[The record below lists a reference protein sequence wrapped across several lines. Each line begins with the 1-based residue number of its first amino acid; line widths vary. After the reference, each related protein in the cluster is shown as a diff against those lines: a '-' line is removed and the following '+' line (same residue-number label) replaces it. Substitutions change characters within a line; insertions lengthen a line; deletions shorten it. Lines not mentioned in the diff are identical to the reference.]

1 MENVVIILGTASVLA
16 LWAFSF
22 AGAMHMLWDT
32 FGEHVADLAGK
43 LKR

>member
-1 MENVVIILGTASVLA
+1 MENVVIILGTASVVA
-16 LWAFSF
+16 LRAFSF

-32 FGEHVADLAGK
+32 FGEHAADLAGK